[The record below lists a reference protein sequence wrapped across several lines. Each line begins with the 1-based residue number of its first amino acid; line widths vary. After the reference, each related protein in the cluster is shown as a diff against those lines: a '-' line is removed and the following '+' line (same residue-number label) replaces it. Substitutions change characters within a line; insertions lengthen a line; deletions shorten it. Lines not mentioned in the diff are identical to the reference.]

1 MDKKEKEREEEL
13 ERNGKEKAFE
23 EDIESDQFNSSEED
37 YGEEGEEEVEEEV
50 SELSEAE
57 LDELEKLEKSV
68 AIEEMGNK

>member
-37 YGEEGEEEVEEEV
+37 YGEEGEEEV

>member
-23 EDIESDQFNSSEED
+23 EDYESDQFNSSEED
-37 YGEEGEEEVEEEV
+37 YGEEGEEEV

-68 AIEEMGNK
+68 AIEEMDNK